1 MSQMQFFLHR
11 KEGDKSD
18 KEKLPFFLKKKQ
30 QKTKKP
36 KNPFNM
42 T

>member
-18 KEKLPFFLKKKQ
+18 KEKLPFFLKKTTKNKKT
-30 QKTKKP
+30 QK
-36 KNPFNM
+36 PF
-42 T
+42 